1 MQQDSTSKLKELDVY
16 SLQRLGAFTI
26 LHPEAILIKNSPK
39 AHKWV
44 CENCH
49 FKELPFSGLRE
60 FPEVTVTSPTTINS
74 VEYENIHVLNF
85 TSHRKHLSIGHLNT
99 QSMVSLFDEFHV
111 MLQEHPLNILALS
124 EIWLKD
130 DVNLLN
136 SVQIPGSKFSNK
148 NRNERRGGGV
158 S

>member
-1 MQQDSTSKLKELDVY
+1 MQQDSTSKLKEVDVY

-26 LHPEAILIKNSPK
+26 LHPEAILIKNSPP

-74 VEYENIHVLNF
+74 VEYENMW
-85 TSHRKHLSIGHLNT
+85 
-99 QSMVSLFDEFHV
+99 Q
-111 MLQEHPLNILALS
+111 
-124 EIWLKD
+124 
-130 DVNLLN
+130 NL
-136 SVQIPGSKFSNK
+136 
-148 NRNERRGGGV
+148 RATEDT
-158 S
+158 